1 MKKIKNMEDEEL
13 LNELA
18 GAVIDNDSKYKEEL
32 KDECCNRGLYE
43 EAEETIRLAKEEI

>member
-1 MKKIKNMEDEEL
+1 MKKIENMEDEEL

-18 GAVIDNDSKYKEEL
+18 GAVMDGNSKYKKQLE
-32 KDECCNRGLYE
+32 DECCNRGLYE